1 MSEDSGASPARLN
14 SAYERTS
21 LGTRIIMAV
30 FLSIALYN
38 GLELII
44 LVLSTFSRYRGL
56 YFWSLLL
63 STVLGVIPAT
73 IGALLDFFRIGPVW
87 LSVTLSNLGW
97 CFMVPGQSF
106 VLYSRLHLVS
116 DHFTA
121 LRYLRYLIIIASI
134 ALVIPAWTLY
144 AGATYIPTKEW
155 NKGYSIVEKLQVTWF
170 CLQEC
175 LISGFYI
182 LETVKMIRLSPE
194 RDRRRRKILNE
205 LLAINFLAILMD
217 VALMSLEYLGL
228 YFAQVILKSPVY
240 SIKLK
245 LEFFILG
252 KLILLATSHSPGHNL
267 TESPGYVPQTLSH
280 QTTPTQYGLSET
292 TTNKEGPS
300 VARTEGRVPA
310 MESPYPR
317 DLDFE

>member
-1 MSEDSGASPARLN
+1 
-14 SAYERTS
+14 
-21 LGTRIIMAV
+21 MAV

-44 LVLSTFSRYRGL
+44 LVLSTFNRYRGL

-63 STVLGVIPAT
+63 STVLGVIPDT
-73 IGALLDFFRIGPVW
+73 IGALLDFFHIGPVW
-87 LSVTLSNLGW
+87 VSVTLSNLGW

-121 LRYLRYLIIIASI
+121 LRYLRYLIIISSI
-134 ALVIPAWTLY
+134 ALVIPCWTLY
-144 AGATYIPTKEW
+144 AGATYLPTKEW

-182 LETVKMIRLSPE
+182 FETVKMIRLSPE
-194 RDRRRRKILNE
+194 RDKRRRRILNE

-217 VALMSLEYLGL
+217 AALMGLEYAGL

-252 KLILLATSHSPGHNL
+252 KLVLLATSHRPGPDL
-267 TESPGYVPQTLSH
+267 EESPGYVPQTLSH
-280 QTTPTQYGLSET
+280 QTTPTHCGLSET
-292 TTNKEGPS
+292 TTNKAG
-300 VARTEGRVPA
+300 
-310 MESPYPR
+310 
-317 DLDFE
+317 